1 LAQLPT
7 GITSSGNNNISVLS
21 TPNVQNT
28 ATGNS
33 AQGGGGLGI
42 ASFITQVY
50 STGVNNISVTSNN
63 TSGSAHRTVQPT
75 FGVNVFV
82 RIL

>member
-1 LAQLPT
+1 MDAEFRRVNLD
-7 GITSSGNNNISVLS
+7 SVLS
-21 TPNVQNT
+21 VVAGSEPDM
-28 ATGNS
+28 
-33 AQGGGGLGI
+33 GGLGI

-82 RIL
+82 RIF